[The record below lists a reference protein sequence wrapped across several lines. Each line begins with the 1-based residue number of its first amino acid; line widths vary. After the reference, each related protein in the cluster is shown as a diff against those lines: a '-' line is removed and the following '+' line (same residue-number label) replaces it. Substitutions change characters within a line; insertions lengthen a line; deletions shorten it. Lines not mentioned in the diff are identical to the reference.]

1 MAVSDDAFEAY
12 AKQQEAEAL
21 ANSQRGSGGFQAN
34 YEEIQWTGL
43 EPKKMKLIRAV
54 GGPPDSGLD
63 KTTARS
69 VRISYIYGDD
79 GRPFRC
85 ILPERG
91 EDPNHLLWKIISRV
105 KAVDWIG
112 KKRINVVEVK
122 HPDIYNII
130 VKNGLAGSD
139 KRALYDRGWEGQ
151 LKLVMNV
158 IDREQMTWHKEHKH
172 TMLLSKNIG
181 KGADGRLFPEEGV
194 PSWGFASLLGQLFK
208 FYKSWEKYDIGIVRT
223 GIKESPYRVINACKH
238 IEEVEPAELANLV
251 VNLPLTE
258 EEASW
263 ERYDLSKIFGVTR
276 YTKIYN
282 KLRVTIARIDATL
295 GTNYEAELKDLVE
308 KEKAEFAAMK
318 ASEQG
323 APESEQTIYTPTE
336 RVGAAVATPGAEIEV
351 PAAVAP
357 VQGRGWMTPPFDT
370 SKLLGW
376 KDLSDEERRLITGT
390 TTNASFEVTGLQF
403 SDPNLVLL
411 GCNKC
416 KVPSPENFTVC
427 PVCGLHFG

>member
-21 ANSQRGSGGFQAN
+21 AASQRGNGGGFPAN

-43 EPKKMKLIRAV
+43 EPNKMKIIRAV

-63 KTTARS
+63 KTTART

-79 GRPFRC
+79 GKPFRC
-85 ILPERG
+85 ILPERSD
-91 EDPNHLLWKIISRV
+91 DPGHLLWKIISRV
-105 KAVDWIG
+105 KAVEWID
-112 KKRINVVEVK
+112 KKRVNVVEQRY
-122 HPDIYNII
+122 PEIYNII
-130 VKNGLAGSD
+130 TKNGLSGAD
-139 KRALYDRGWEGQ
+139 KRAIYDRGWEGQ

-158 IDREQMTWHKEHKH
+158 IDREQMDWHKEHKH

-181 KGADGRLFPEEGV
+181 VGKDGRLWPEEGV
-194 PSWGFASLLGQLFK
+194 PSWGFSSLLGQLFK
-208 FYKSWEKYDIGIVRT
+208 FYKSWEKYDIGITRT
-223 GIKESPYRVINACKH
+223 GIKETPYRVINACKH
-238 IEEVEPAELANLV
+238 IEEVTPPELANLV

-295 GTNYEAELKDLVE
+295 GTNFEAELKNLVE
-308 KEKAEFAAMK
+308 KEKEEFAAMR
-318 ASEQG
+318 AANEG
-323 APESEQTIYTPTE
+323 APEASEATYSSDVP
-336 RVGAAVATPGAEIEV
+336 GAAT
-351 PAAVAP
+351 PAAESPQTRTPVAS
-357 VQGRGWMTPPFDT
+357 TSTFDT

-376 KDLSDEERRLITGT
+376 NELSNADKALISG
-390 TTNASFEVTGLQF
+390 VTVNSEGAVTELQF
-403 SDPNLVLL
+403 TDPNLVLL

-416 KVPSPENFTVC
+416 KVPSPESFTVC
-427 PVCGLHFG
+427 PACGLHF

>member
-21 ANSQRGSGGFQAN
+21 AASQRGNGGGFQAN

-43 EPKKMKLIRAV
+43 EPNKMKIIRAV

-63 KTTARS
+63 KTTART

-79 GRPFRC
+79 GKPFRC
-85 ILPERG
+85 ILPERSD
-91 EDPNHLLWKIISRV
+91 DPGHLLWKIISRV
-105 KAVDWIG
+105 KAVEWID
-112 KKRINVVEVK
+112 KKRVNVVEQRY
-122 HPDIYNII
+122 PEIYNII
-130 VKNGLAGSD
+130 TKNGLSGAD
-139 KRALYDRGWEGQ
+139 KRAIYDRGWEGQ

-158 IDREQMTWHKEHKH
+158 IDREQMDWHKEHKH

-181 KGADGRLFPEEGV
+181 VGKDGRLWPEEGV
-194 PSWGFASLLGQLFK
+194 PSWGFSSLLGQLFK
-208 FYKSWEKYDIGIVRT
+208 FYKSWEKYDIGITRT
-223 GIKESPYRVINACKH
+223 GIKETPYRVINACKH
-238 IEEVEPAELANLV
+238 IEEVTPPELANLV

-295 GTNYEAELKDLVE
+295 GTNFEAELKNLVE
-308 KEKAEFAAMK
+308 KEKEEFAALR
-318 ASEQG
+318 AANEG
-323 APESEQTIYTPTE
+323 APEASEATYSSDVP
-336 RVGAAVATPGAEIEV
+336 GAAT
-351 PAAVAP
+351 PAAPAPQTRTPVAS
-357 VQGRGWMTPPFDT
+357 TSTFDT

-376 KDLSDEERRLITGT
+376 NELSDADKALISG
-390 TTNASFEVTGLQF
+390 VTVNSEGAVTELQF
-403 SDPNLVLL
+403 TDPNLVLL

-416 KVPSPENFTVC
+416 KVPSPESFTVC
-427 PVCGLHFG
+427 PACGLHF